1 MKKICS
7 RLKRLRPKRL
17 KIQRHG
23 HMLLKVE
30 IVKTKQKTNEKTVY
44 CTDHSMN
51 QKIIF
56 ANKNILYE
64 FDLSENI
71 ILSGLKMK

>member
-1 MKKICS
+1 
-7 RLKRLRPKRL
+7 
-17 KIQRHG
+17 
-23 HMLLKVE
+23 MLLKVE
-30 IVKTKQKTNEKTVY
+30 IVKTKQKTEEKTVY
-44 CTDHSMN
+44 CTDNGMN

-64 FDLSENI
+64 FDLSENM

>member
-1 MKKICS
+1 
-7 RLKRLRPKRL
+7 
-17 KIQRHG
+17 
-23 HMLLKVE
+23 MLLKVE
-30 IVKTKQKTNEKTVY
+30 IVKTKQKTEEKTVY
-44 CTDHSMN
+44 CTDNGIN

-64 FDLSENI
+64 FDLSENM